1 MKYSVNKTNYFKLIE
16 QSFLTLSLPLKFL
29 LLLYIYI
36 NCPLNIYFKKQLDLK
51 IKAAIAN
58 NS

>member
-36 NCPLNIYFKKQLDLK
+36 NCPLNIYFKKHPDLK

>member
-16 QSFLTLSLPLKFL
+16 QSFLTLSLPLKL
-29 LLLYIYI
+29 LLFLYIYI
-36 NCPLNIYFKKQLDLK
+36 NCPLNIYFKKHPDLK

>member
-16 QSFLTLSLPLKFL
+16 QSFLTLSFPLKFL

-36 NCPLNIYFKKQLDLK
+36 NWPLNIYFKKQLDPK
-51 IKAAIAN
+51 IKVAIAN